1 MSTEMETNHR
11 IFESPSNNYE
21 PESPRSI
28 SIERSLAELDTLL
41 TDDLSGRTQSENPT
55 SPARKIEDGKENN
68 KMLQNSNLRT
78 FDMVSDEKQLTAS
91 SDMDD
96 KSMSKNSVQSKAS
109 TVLAGGLI
117 SNIDKVNADFASQ
130 ARSVQD
136 QSTKS
141 VSTRKTSRS
150 APTISRNVRP
160 RLRVSK
166 SRRLRGKSLE
176 REISRIVHLSADQ
189 SSQNFLDESGEPTT
203 STEDILNDLMATT
216 VSKTNQSGSQLRDL
230 ASLLDRAESEE
241 ESTKSEAEGP
251 HLEIRVSSRDKSL
264 EYDSLSNA
272 TSLVDSDDDSTSTT
286 SDPLR
291 IKNSNGQEMTSD
303 GSEHDKDPFSEDISD
318 SALLDETLPTNRQL
332 FPDDAVD
339 EISTKEKDWDSCST
353 GSENEEKNSEEGTEV
368 ITEEIESFAEP
379 SANGYKPR
387 YRQLT
392 LLSSSPSLR
401 AKASPDNELYQK
413 DEMESLPV
421 TNAMDQDKGESSNYA
436 IKTAESEQMDDTV
449 ETTPLDGSSFA
460 FSTGQSDEEWT
471 SFGHTSYF
479 GETFSPEKHAR
490 METHDNRSSPTPT
503 DVSEPDSPY
512 SIMDLPAPPRDTRK
526 KSADANSNF
535 DFDDMPYDATFPMAS
550 GKRKVKLPY

>member
-1 MSTEMETNHR
+1 MSTEMETNNR
-11 IFESPSNNYE
+11 IFESHPNNYE
-21 PESPRSI
+21 PESPRSS

-41 TDDLSGRTQSENPT
+41 TDDLSGRTQSENTT
-55 SPARKIEDGKENN
+55 SPARNIKDGKENN
-68 KMLQNSNLRT
+68 KILQNSTLRS
-78 FDMVSDEKQLTAS
+78 FDMISNEKQLIAS
-91 SDMDD
+91 SEMDD

-117 SNIDKVNADFASQ
+117 SNIDKVNADFAREV
-130 ARSVQD
+130 RSVQD

-141 VSTRKTSRS
+141 VSSRKTSKS
-150 APTISRNVRP
+150 APTMSRNVRP
-160 RLRVSK
+160 RRGSK

-216 VSKTNQSGSQLRDL
+216 VSNTNQSGSQLRDL

-251 HLEIRVSSRDKSL
+251 HLVHVSPRDKIL

-272 TSLVDSDDDSTSTT
+272 TSLVDSDDDSTTTT

-291 IKNSNGQEMTSD
+291 IKNSNGQEMMSD
-303 GSEHDKDPFSEDISD
+303 GSDHDKDPFSEDIPD
-318 SALLDETLPTNRQL
+318 SALLEETLPTNRQL

-339 EISTKEKDWDSCST
+339 ETSKKEKDWDSCST
-353 GSENEEKNSEEGTEV
+353 GSDNDDQNSEEGTEV
-368 ITEEIESFAEP
+368 ITEEIESFVEP
-379 SANGYKPR
+379 SIDGYKRR
-387 YRQLT
+387 YRHLK
-392 LLSSSPSLR
+392 LLSSSPSLLEMT
-401 AKASPDNELYQK
+401 SPDKELYQN
-413 DEMESLPV
+413 EETESLPV
-421 TNAMDQDKGESSNYA
+421 INAMDQDKEKSSNYA

-460 FSTGQSDEEWT
+460 FSTSKEDEEWT

-490 METHDNRSSPTPT
+490 KGTHDNHSSPTPT

-512 SIMDLPAPPRDTRK
+512 SIMDLPAPNRDTRK
-526 KSADANSNF
+526 KSADTNGNF

-550 GKRKVKLPY
+550 SKRKVKLPY